1 MEGIGT
7 VAAIG
12 GILLAVVLLWAVIKN
27 ANRSKSA
34 ERRTE
39 QATKDLYKEI
49 DREDEATDPD
59 TGKF

>member
-59 TGKF
+59 PGKF